1 MIDEDRTNKSNKD
14 SMFTALF
21 GEKQNLLELYN
32 AISGQNYPKDTEIEI
47 VTLSDVFYLKQ
58 RNDLAFTIN
67 GKFVVL
73 IEHQSTIN
81 ENMPLRMLMYA
92 GREYEMLVDIRD
104 RYKREI
110 VKIPNPEFIV
120 LYNGLEEYPNF
131 KELRL
136 SDSFEVKG
144 DNCFLELIVKIY
156 NINKGRNVEM
166 AKRSPVLSGYEEFI
180 SEFVESRKIMS
191 HKEAVRKAIKFCKN
205 NNILLSFLNRHA
217 PEVENMLLGEWDMN
231 IALDVA
237 KEEGEAKGMRK
248 GEAIGLQK
256 GKNEARNELFALLES
271 GVSLAEAKKRFNSS
285 V

>member
-1 MIDEDRTNKSNKD
+1 MIDEDKTNKNNKD

-58 RNDLAFTIN
+58 RNDLAFTID

-120 LYNGLEEYPNF
+120 LYNGLEEYPDF
-131 KELRL
+131 KELKL
-136 SDSFEVKG
+136 SDSFEVKS
-144 DNCFLELIVKIY
+144 DNCFLELIVKVY

-166 AKRSPVLSGYEEFI
+166 ANRSPVLSGYEEFI
-180 SEFVESRKIMS
+180 SEFVESRKTMS
-191 HKEAVRKAIKFCKN
+191 HKDAVRNAIIFCKR
-205 NNILLSFLNRHA
+205 NNILLSFLNRYA

-248 GEAIGLQK
+248 GEAIGMQK
-256 GKNEARNELFALLES
+256 ARNELFALLES
-271 GVSLAEAKKRFNSS
+271 GVSLAEAKKMFKTS

>member
-1 MIDEDRTNKSNKD
+1 MIDEDKTNKSNKD

-58 RNDLAFTIN
+58 RNDLAFTID

-144 DNCFLELIVKIY
+144 NNCFLELIVKVY

-166 AKRSPVLSGYEEFI
+166 ANRSPVLSGYEQFI
-180 SEFVESRKIMS
+180 SEFVESRKTMS
-191 HKEAVRKAIKFCKN
+191 HKDAVRNAITFCKR

-237 KEEGEAKGMRK
+237 KEEGEAKGM
-248 GEAIGLQK
+248 QK
-256 GKNEARNELFALLES
+256 ARNELFALLDEDTLRE
-271 GVSLAEAKKRFNSS
+271 VKKKLKLS
-285 V
+285 